1 LTDKK
6 SQDEK
11 MEVDYDKE
19 LEEAIRLS
27 LMDTGCHDFTQKA
40 DEQLDDDSDLLKAI
54 ELSLGGTQQNTKL
67 SKAPPQPLLFI
78 DSVNIPHDKRKSFLR
93 ARQEMELQ
101 LGVKLLP
108 DHDQFRIISQ
118 SEIATAIAKSYLKER
133 VVNFSILEDEILYL
147 KSQHLSIFVDE
158 AHLHYGCRLVASDL
172 PSDQIPVGNNCSSTP
187 RVRFSALHK
196 LIQRGRN
203 ISENFLVKREEEDGN
218 LKGNAAIRDGEV
230 TSPIAPKR
238 LRSKRT
244 EALNYQVISSNNSNN
259 SPYPP
264 QAPPLH
270 PGFSAKGAPA
280 HPLITQLQK
289 TITLTKNPFASSRI
303 LLLLAGCSS
312 QNDRKINESI
322 AESIHQAIFSGWK
335 IELWTW
341 KHASDPL
348 LVEFQTLYD
357 IDHFQLMYL
366 DNYFDQ
372 IVVEYDNR
380 RQCSPEKR
388 PPQQQQQRQ
397 PQKSMKR
404 TSYDR
409 KDDSS
414 NNNNNGKKGTG
425 IMSWFRS
432 SSSNNDNKKE
442 LSYSLEEEEDD
453 DDYDDDYYD
462 DYISDYEDLE
472 GESRGKPL
480 DKQKNTNNINK
491 NQNLGEEEKFT
502 CPITFDIFKDPV
514 RTKYGHYYERTMI
527 VDWIKKERTCPLTTQ
542 PLQLSDIREPEA
554 AFLQLLKG
562 YRKKNN
568 LL

>member
-1 LTDKK
+1 
-6 SQDEK
+6 
-11 MEVDYDKE
+11 MAVDYDKE

-40 DEQLDDDSDLLKAI
+40 DEHSDDDESDLLKAI
-54 ELSLGGTQQNTKL
+54 ELSLGETPQNTKPVKVP
-67 SKAPPQPLLFI
+67 SQPLLFI

-133 VVNFSILEDEILYL
+133 IVNFSILEEEILYL

-158 AHLHYGCRLVASDL
+158 AHLHYGCQFVTNDL
-172 PSDQIPVGNNCSSTP
+172 TADQMSIGNSSSSTT

-203 ISENFLVKREEEDGN
+203 ISENFLVKREDGN
-218 LKGNAAIRDGEV
+218 LKCNAAIRDGEV

-238 LRSKRT
+238 LRSKWRET
-244 EALNYQVISSNNSNN
+244 LNYQVISSNNSNN
-259 SPYPP
+259 FPL
-264 QAPPLH
+264 APPLH
-270 PGFSAKGAPA
+270 PGFSAKGAPV

-289 TITLTKNPFASSRI
+289 TIALTRNPFASSRI
-303 LLLLAGCSS
+303 LLLLVGCSS
-312 QNDRKINESI
+312 QNDRKLNESI
-322 AESIHQAIFSGWK
+322 ADTIHQAIFTGWK

-372 IVVEYDNR
+372 IVVEYDNKQ
-380 RQCSPEKR
+380 QCSPEKR
-388 PPQQQQQRQ
+388 LPQQQQQRQ
-397 PQKSMKR
+397 NQKNMKR
-404 TSYDR
+404 TSFDR
-409 KDDSS
+409 KDNSS
-414 NNNNNGKKGTG
+414 NNNNPGKKGTG

-432 SSSNNDNKKE
+432 SSTNNQKE
-442 LSYSLEEEEDD
+442 LSYSLEEDHEEEEDE
-453 DDYDDDYYD
+453 YDDDYYD

-472 GESRGKPL
+472 DEGCGKPL
-480 DKQKNTNNINK
+480 GKQKTNNSK
-491 NQNLGEEEKFT
+491 NQNPVEEEKFT
-502 CPITFDIFKDPV
+502 CPITFDIFRDPV

-527 VDWIKKERTCPLTTQ
+527 VDWIKKERNCPLTTQ

-554 AFLQLLKG
+554 AFLQLLKA